1 MRVARTGVSR
11 ERVFRPLVSS
21 RWQRIRSTAGQRAV
35 RGPSVTAAQ
44 DERMVTVQELADE
57 AVFAREL
64 GEQLSLVY
72 SGAVPPERVRAC
84 VAREV
89 HEMRGVCADRGR
101 FGRLVESNVRRKLAL
116 YAARPS

>member
-1 MRVARTGVSR
+1 
-11 ERVFRPLVSS
+11 
-21 RWQRIRSTAGQRAV
+21 
-35 RGPSVTAAQ
+35 
-44 DERMVTVQELADE
+44 MVTVQELADE

-84 VAREV
+84 VARDV